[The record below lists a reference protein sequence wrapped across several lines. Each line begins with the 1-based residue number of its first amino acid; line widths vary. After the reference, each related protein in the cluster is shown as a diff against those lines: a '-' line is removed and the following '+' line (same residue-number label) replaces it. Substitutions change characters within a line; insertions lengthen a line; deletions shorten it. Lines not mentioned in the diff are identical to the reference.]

1 MRADGL
7 LDDAGLTDAGEQ
19 LRASIEAR
27 TDELAA
33 APWQQLGVERTERLI
48 EVCRALSREVV
59 AGGAFPP
66 DTFAVR
72 R

>member
-7 LDDAGLTDAGEQ
+7 LDDAGLTDSGEQ

-48 EVCRALSREVV
+48 EVCRALSREIV